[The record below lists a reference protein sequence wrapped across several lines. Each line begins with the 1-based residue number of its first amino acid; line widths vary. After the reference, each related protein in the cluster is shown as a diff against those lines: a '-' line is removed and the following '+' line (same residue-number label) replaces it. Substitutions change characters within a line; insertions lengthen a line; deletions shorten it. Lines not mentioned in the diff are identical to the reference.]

1 VKQGLGVRMGGG
13 GWNRLGAGEN
23 GRCLVEMAGIGGNG
37 LYGWKRMRVDGI
49 RRVWVKMGEAEWV
62 WMR

>member
-1 VKQGLGVRMGGG
+1 MGGG